1 MKEKISVII
10 TSLGNKK
17 FLQRSINSVRSQ
29 TLVPW
34 EIIVVIDGSNAE
46 VVDWLENLNV
56 SNLIVFETVSKRGGA
71 GARNFG
77 VNKST
82 GDWIAFLDDDDE
94 WFPQKI
100 EKQLSS
106 IINLGKNNFCFTKTL
121 VINGGKKYYLPRKK
135 MGK

>member
-1 MKEKISVII
+1 MKERISVII

-56 SNLIVFETVSKRGGA
+56 SNLIVFETVSKRGE
-71 GARNFG
+71 RVLEILVL
-77 VNKST
+77 VN
-82 GDWIAFLDDDDE
+82 L
-94 WFPQKI
+94 P
-100 EKQLSS
+100 
-106 IINLGKNNFCFTKTL
+106 
-121 VINGGKKYYLPRKK
+121 VIGLLF
-135 MGK
+135 